1 MSGYRGRA
9 ATKATAMAKTMV
21 PTSKAAAAAALAPLA
36 LLVRNPLAVL
46 LGALAGRR
54 FGPRGGAAVTASA
67 VLTA

>member
-1 MSGYRGRA
+1 
-9 ATKATAMAKTMV
+9 MAKTMV
-21 PTSKAAAAAALAPLA
+21 PTSMATAAAALAPLA

-46 LGALAGRR
+46 LRALARRR

>member
-1 MSGYRGRA
+1 
-9 ATKATAMAKTMV
+9 MAKTMV

-54 FGPRGGAAVTASA
+54 FGPRGGAASR
-67 VLTA
+67 LYKISILFPLLFFIFE

>member
-1 MSGYRGRA
+1 
-9 ATKATAMAKTMV
+9 MAKTMV

-36 LLVRNPLAVL
+36 LLVRNSLAVL